1 MELLFTF
8 AGNLNRVAARIP
20 KFNFGGFCFNNSDTG
35 RENTRDNKEAALAIV
50 RNPLSG
56 DSCLWQASPRFEG
69 NSRWKIKA
77 FGIPALVRL
86 AKNNFGRSFSS
97 GTKNSFLTSTPKA
110 PTMCFRV
117 SMLAPA

>member
-20 KFNFGGFCFNNSDTG
+20 KFNFGGLCFNNSDTG
-35 RENTRDNKEAALAIV
+35 RENTRDNKEAAWTIV

-56 DSCLWQASPRFEG
+56 DSCLWKAATRFEG

-86 AKNNFGRSFSS
+86 AKNNFGRDRKSTRLNSS
-97 GTKNSFLTSTPKA
+97 HLG
-110 PTMCFRV
+110 
-117 SMLAPA
+117 